1 VTRNILIL
9 VATVLCTL
17 VTSAAQADTRVT
29 VHDFYGPHADRVRDD
44 VVNLLERQSGIT
56 IVSQA
61 QVESTA
67 ERLGVDPTSAE
78 GRVALGRELQLSAWM
93 TGVVKRRSGKLKL
106 TIVVFDGVQHSL
118 VGRSRLSG
126 TTPNKLSSEIRDHL
140 WRKSRY
146 AIMFASSANGVKLAA
161 DGSVLPAG
169 ASAAPGADAP
179 AVASDTTLPPEPDNE
194 KPGRDERDDSAIAS
208 AGDLDD
214 AYGDEPAPKKR
225 GAFLASIGV
234 GSPFRNLAYSSP
246 VTASLGDYTM
256 SGAPMLDFNAVFFP
270 ARPFTAGI
278 ASWFGLD
285 ARAALALA
293 TPTTDRDGN
302 KFTSSYTSYHFGL
315 RARVPVGAHAISAFT
330 GYAANRFAITPETQG
345 VSSPAPSVD
354 YRMIRTGAGAE
365 FALTD
370 SLNLGLDAA
379 FLSFLSVGDIGKWFP
394 RAEAAGLEVGAA
406 ASYNLTPGLF
416 ARAGLSYQRAFFDF
430 NGQPDDKYRAQ
441 GATDQ
446 FLSVSVGAGLRL

>member
-1 VTRNILIL
+1 
-9 VATVLCTL
+9 
-17 VTSAAQADTRVT
+17 
-29 VHDFYGPHADRVRDD
+29 
-44 VVNLLERQSGIT
+44 
-56 IVSQA
+56 
-61 QVESTA
+61 
-67 ERLGVDPTSAE
+67 
-78 GRVALGRELQLSAWM
+78 
-93 TGVVKRRSGKLKL
+93 
-106 TIVVFDGVQHSL
+106 
-118 VGRSRLSG
+118 
-126 TTPNKLSSEIRDHL
+126 
-140 WRKSRY
+140 
-146 AIMFASSANGVKLAA
+146 
-161 DGSVLPAG
+161 
-169 ASAAPGADAP
+169 
-179 AVASDTTLPPEPDNE
+179 
-194 KPGRDERDDSAIAS
+194 
-208 AGDLDD
+208 LDD
-214 AYGDEPAPKKR
+214 AYDDEPAPRKR
-225 GAFLASIGV
+225 DAFLASIGI

-256 SGAPMLDFNAVFFP
+256 SGAPMLDFNAVFYP
-270 ARPFTAGI
+270 ARPFTEGI

-285 ARAALALA
+285 ARVALALA

-302 KFTSSYTSYHFGL
+302 KFTSSFTSYHFGL

-330 GYAANRFAITPETQG
+330 GYAANRFAITPETKG

-370 SLNLGLDAA
+370 SINFGLDAA

-430 NGQPDDKYRAQ
+430 NGQPNDKYRAQ